1 MTFQDVD
8 VSQQQQQCQ
17 QQQQRQQRQQQ
28 LQRQQQQQPQQQ
40 LGAAHTKPK
49 PILPKDKRAAC
60 LGIKVLQPTYEI
72 L

>member
-8 VSQQQQQCQ
+8 VSQQQQY
-17 QQQQRQQRQQQ
+17 
-28 LQRQQQQQPQQQ
+28 QQQPQQQ
-40 LGAAHTKPK
+40 LGAAHTKQK

-60 LGIKVLQPTYEI
+60 LGIKVFQPTYEI